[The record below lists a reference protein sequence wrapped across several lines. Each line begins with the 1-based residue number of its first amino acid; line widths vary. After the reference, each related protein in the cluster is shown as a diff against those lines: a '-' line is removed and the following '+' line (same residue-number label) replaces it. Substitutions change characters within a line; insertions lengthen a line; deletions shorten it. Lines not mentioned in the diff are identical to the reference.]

1 MYLEKCLTRAFKW
14 KNNSWP
20 SLRDY
25 TPTIIFHLIAT
36 LCLQGGIMQ
45 APWNG
50 EKVNLFI
57 RSLAIIFIICA
68 LIAFSSLLIAFF
80 ERGNVSFDN
89 LDFRAVFGML
99 SAPYCF
105 LLFLKVAVTGHAP
118 KSWIPWK

>member
-1 MYLEKCLTRAFKW
+1 ME
-14 KNNSWP
+14 
-20 SLRDY
+20 
-25 TPTIIFHLIAT
+25 
-36 LCLQGGIMQ
+36 

-50 EKVNLFI
+50 EKVSLFI
-57 RSLAIIFIICA
+57 RILAKIFIICG
-68 LIAFSSLLIAFF
+68 LIAFCSLLFSFF

-89 LDFRAVFGML
+89 LDFGAIFGML

>member
-1 MYLEKCLTRAFKW
+1 MVKKL
-14 KNNSWP
+14 
-20 SLRDY
+20 
-25 TPTIIFHLIAT
+25 
-36 LCLQGGIMQ
+36 LCLQGGFME

-68 LIAFSSLLIAFF
+68 LIAFSSLLFALF
-80 ERGNVSFDN
+80 ESGEITLNI
-89 LDFRAVFGML
+89 LDFRSVFGML
-99 SAPYCF
+99 AAPYCF